1 MSQNPKFKNAERHQL
16 SILTPLEK
24 LTLRWLAER
33 MPAWVNSD
41 HLTLLGFAGMI
52 LAGASYYLAQY
63 NPLFLV
69 AGIVCL
75 AINWF
80 GDSLD
85 GTLARFRNRQRPRY
99 GFYVD
104 HVVDAFGVSFL
115 VAGLGLSGYMS
126 PNVAMGF
133 LIAYFLVN
141 IEIADFYAT
150 GPEIMFRFGVTIAQ
164 DLTYTIA
171 WLIFG
176 MLLLAAGIIAH
187 AKPARVA
194 AVALITVT
202 TFKCFLY
209 DLSSLEGLYR
219 VGAFLGLGISLALVS
234 LVLQKYVLAP
244 TAPKESES

>member
-1 MSQNPKFKNAERHQL
+1 MSQKPKFKNAERHQL

-63 NPLFLV
+63 NSLFLV

-85 GTLARFRNRQRPRY
+85 GTLARVRNRQRPRY

-141 IEIADFYAT
+141 IEIYLA
-150 GPEIMFRFGVTIAQ
+150 
-164 DLTYTIA
+164 TYTLGVFKLSYGVFGPTEFRIIVCIGNLVLLTKKSVRIGNGYYLLCDVSGVVAIIVLVAIA
-171 WLIFG
+171 I
-176 MLLLAAGIIAH
+176 
-187 AKPARVA
+187 V
-194 AVALITVT
+194 
-202 TFKCFLY
+202 
-209 DLSSLEGLYR
+209 SSLKNTKRLYNEER
-219 VGAFLGLGISLALVS
+219 L
-234 LVLQKYVLAP
+234 P
-244 TAPKESES
+244 